1 MILRLDYTRRARVA
15 IVPGTPPGAG
25 GERNR
30 YCPPQGL
37 EIWGGTIYCPPRVSD
52 PGGELSLKISSPPA
66 GWGGTTCLKEEM
78 FWGGTKSVRFLAS
91 KSHRNTR
98 YGAEKA
104 ATVWRACGAKILCF
118 PARNTQFFLPPPAGL
133 VPPQH
138 LLISDFG
145 SKFGT
150 PPQWGGTAPPRV

>member
-1 MILRLDYTRRARVA
+1 M
-15 IVPGTPPGAG
+15 G
-25 GERNR
+25 GHHLL
-30 YCPPQGL
+30 P
-37 EIWGGTIYCPPRVSD
+37 PPRVSD

-91 KSHRNTR
+91 KSYRNTR

-118 PARNTQFFLPPPAGL
+118 PARNTQFFSSASGGVNSPPNISSLAISVPNSAHPHSGGELPPQGSESWGGRL
-133 VPPQH
+133 PPQPSEIWGATFWH
-138 LLISDFG
+138 
-145 SKFGT
+145 T
-150 PPQWGGTAPPRV
+150 PTVGVYRDL

>member
-1 MILRLDYTRRARVA
+1 MNHTCTCTVQHSSRYTPRGWG
-15 IVPGTPPGAG
+15 GTKSVL
-25 GERNR
+25 
-30 YCPPQGL
+30 PPQGL
-37 EIWGGTIYCPPRVSD
+37 EIWGAPFIAPPPRVSD

-98 YGAEKA
+98 YEAEKA

-118 PARNTQFFLPPPAGL
+118 PARNTQFFSSASGGVSSPPTSS
-133 VPPQH
+133 H
-138 LLISDFG
+138 
-145 SKFGT
+145 
-150 PPQWGGTAPPRV
+150 

>member
-1 MILRLDYTRRARVA
+1 MGNHSSRYTPRGWG
-15 IVPGTPPGAG
+15 GTKSVL
-25 GERNR
+25 
-30 YCPPQGL
+30 PPQGL

-91 KSHRNTR
+91 KSYRNTR

-118 PARNTQFFLPPPAGL
+118 PARNTQFFSSASGG
-133 VPPQH
+133 VSSPQH

-150 PPQWGGTAPPRV
+150 PPQ